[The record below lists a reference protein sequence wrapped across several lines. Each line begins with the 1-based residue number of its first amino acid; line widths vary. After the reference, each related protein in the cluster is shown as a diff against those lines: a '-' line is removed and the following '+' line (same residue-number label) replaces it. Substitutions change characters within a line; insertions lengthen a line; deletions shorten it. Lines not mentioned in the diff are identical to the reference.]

1 VACRYLG
8 RSPYSTT
15 SGDRASRS
23 TAFEEDRF
31 MRGITLRRTTLVTRA
46 ASIAVAGALAVGA
59 AAGSSSP
66 AVAAPRRSSARHVAI
81 GGALVPRPRRASA
94 SAWATGKPNLTYHG
108 GDVMRANTTH
118 AIYWVP
124 NGKTMSAAYQANI
137 DQYFT
142 DVATDSGA
150 TSNVYSVETQY
161 YDTHGAIAY
170 DQAFGG
176 SIVVHKSFPRNGC
189 TRYGGMGV
197 CLTDKQIAVEVANV
211 VTAQGWPTDAEQAYF
226 LYLPK
231 NVGTCIDRRG
241 SACAF
246 TTFCA
251 YHWHASLGG
260 QPVLYANEPYAET
273 KKSCTLPIPAN
284 GNPADSTIN
293 TTSHEHREMINDP
306 LGNAWFDRDGNEGSD
321 KCAWRFGALLGAT
334 PDGPYNQVINGDPY
348 LLQQEWSNATNDCE
362 LSAT

>member
-1 VACRYLG
+1 
-8 RSPYSTT
+8 
-15 SGDRASRS
+15 
-23 TAFEEDRF
+23 
-31 MRGITLRRTTLVTRA
+31 MRRTIFGRTLLWRA

-59 AAGSSSP
+59 A
-66 AVAAPRRSSARHVAI
+66 VASSAPAAAASRRTPARRVAI
-81 GGALVPRPRRASA
+81 GGALAPRTHPTSA
-94 SAWATGKPNLTYHG
+94 SSWATGKPNLRYHG
-108 GDVMRANTTH
+108 GPVMHANTTY

-137 DQYFT
+137 DRYFT
-142 DVATDSGA
+142 DAAADSGK

-161 YDTHGAIAY
+161 YDTHGFVGY

-176 SIVVHKSFPRNGC
+176 SVVVQRRFPRNGC
-189 TRYGGMGV
+189 PRYGGMGV

-211 VTAQGWPTDAEQAYF
+211 VTAQGWPTDAQHAYF

-231 NVGTCIDRRG
+231 DVGTCVDRSG

-246 TTFCA
+246 TDFCA
-251 YHWHASLGG
+251 YHSGAYLGTK
-260 QPVLYANEPYAET
+260 PMLYANEPYGET

-306 LGNAWFDRDGNEGSD
+306 LLNAWFDRDGNEGSD
-321 KCAWRFGALLGAT
+321 KCAWKFGTLLGAT
-334 PDGPYNQVINGDPY
+334 PDGPYNQVINGDAY

-362 LSAT
+362 PSAT